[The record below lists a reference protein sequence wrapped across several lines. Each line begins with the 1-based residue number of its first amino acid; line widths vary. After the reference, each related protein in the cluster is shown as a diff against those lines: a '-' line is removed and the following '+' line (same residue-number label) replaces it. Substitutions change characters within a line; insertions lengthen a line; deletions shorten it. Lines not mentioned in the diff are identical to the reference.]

1 MIKSRSL
8 RALVLIAIATMLAP
22 THARN
27 VDKDLLDILLQNGSI
42 TQEQHADLLT
52 KLQEEDVQEPADDTA
67 PATPIVTETALEEKI
82 AEQVALQVE
91 EVSPIKASYTSK
103 GFRFET
109 RDGNWQTNL
118 QWRAQ
123 MRYTNPFSGDPRQL
137 SNFDSPDQSTFENR
151 RLRMKI
157 GGHGY
162 RPWLKYYFEVDL
174 QPTRDTDDSSSLSL
188 IHI

>member
-1 MIKSRSL
+1 
-8 RALVLIAIATMLAP
+8 MLAP

-52 KLQEEDVQEPADDTA
+52 KLQEEDVQEPADDTAPATPSA

-123 MRYTNPFSGDPRQL
+123 MRYTCLLYTSPSPR
-137 SNFDSPDQSTFENR
+137 DQRGS
-151 RLRMKI
+151 RM
-157 GGHGY
+157 
-162 RPWLKYYFEVDL
+162 P
-174 QPTRDTDDSSSLSL
+174 SSA
-188 IHI
+188 